1 MKLINKSPR
10 NYMAFDV
17 ILKAGEVLEIKDSKI
32 ANILL
37 TQPEVEEY
45 IDPEEVK
52 KLKDELKELKKETKK
67 ETKSK
72 NLNL

>member
-1 MKLINKSPR
+1 MKLIKLINKSPR
-10 NYMAFDV
+10 NYMAFDI

-52 KLKDELKELKKETKK
+52 KLKDELKELKKETKSK
-67 ETKSK
+67 KS
-72 NLNL
+72 

>member
-10 NYMAFDV
+10 NYMAFDI

-72 NLNL
+72 KS

>member
-10 NYMAFDV
+10 NYMAFDI

-67 ETKSK
+67 ETKTKKS
-72 NLNL
+72 